1 MKIEI
6 EISDRAYNALSR
18 IADALEKLAP
28 ASENDTQTPAYL
40 SATERTL
47 IEKAIG
53 ASKPSEAPQS
63 AQEPAGATKAPEA
76 EQVPTQEDT
85 APWEEE
91 KTKAEPKKKEPEKVI
106 TDDELRNVAART
118 KEYFN
123 STEYVRQALMACGA
137 KSVSA
142 VPADKRQQFV
152 DFLEKKMYD
161 ELPY

>member
-28 ASENDTQTPAYL
+28 ASANDALAPA
-40 SATERTL
+40 ERAL

-53 ASKPSEAPQS
+53 TSKPAEAPQS
-63 AQEPAGATKAPEA
+63 AQEPAGAAKAPEA
-76 EQVPTQEDT
+76 DKNTTEAEE
-85 APWEEE
+85 APKEPENP
-91 KTKAEPKKKEPEKVI
+91 KSEPKKEPKKAI
-106 TDDELRNVAART
+106 TDDELRNVAARA

-152 DFLEKKMYD
+152 DFLEKKMDD

>member
-28 ASENDTQTPAYL
+28 ASTNDTLAPA
-40 SATERTL
+40 ERAI
-47 IEKAIG
+47 IEKSLG
-53 ASKPSEAPQS
+53 TSKPEDAPQS
-63 AQEPAGATKAPEA
+63 EQEPAGATKAPEA
-76 EQVPTQEDT
+76 DKNTTEAEE
-85 APWEEE
+85 APREPE
-91 KTKAEPKKKEPEKVI
+91 KPKAEPEKKKPEKVI

-152 DFLEKKMYD
+152 DFLEKKMDD

>member
-28 ASENDTQTPAYL
+28 ASANDTLTPA
-40 SATERTL
+40 ERAL
-47 IEKAIG
+47 IGKALG
-53 ASKPSEAPQS
+53 TSKPAEAPQS
-63 AQEPAGATKAPEA
+63 AQEPAGATKAPKA
-76 EQVPTQEDT
+76 KQAPAQEDT
-85 APWEEE
+85 VPWEEE
-91 KTKAEPKKKEPEKVI
+91 KPKAEPKKEPEKAI
-106 TDDELRNVAART
+106 TDDELRNVAARA
-118 KEYFN
+118 KDYFN

-152 DFLEKKMYD
+152 DFLEKKMDD

>member
-1 MKIEI
+1 MKIEV

-28 ASENDTQTPAYL
+28 ASANDTLTPA
-40 SATERTL
+40 ERAL
-47 IEKAIG
+47 IGKALG
-53 ASKPSEAPQS
+53 TSKPAEAPQS
-63 AQEPAGATKAPEA
+63 AQEPAGATKAPKA
-76 EQVPTQEDT
+76 KQAPAQEDT
-85 APWEEE
+85 VPWEEE
-91 KTKAEPKKKEPEKVI
+91 KPKAEPKKEPEKAI
-106 TDDELRNVAART
+106 TDDELRNVAARA

-152 DFLEKKMYD
+152 DFLEKKMDD

>member
-28 ASENDTQTPAYL
+28 ASANDTLAPA
-40 SATERTL
+40 ERAL

-53 ASKPSEAPQS
+53 TSKPAEAPQS
-63 AQEPAGATKAPEA
+63 AQEPAGAAKAPEA
-76 EQVPTQEDT
+76 DKNTTEAEE
-85 APWEEE
+85 APKEPENP
-91 KTKAEPKKKEPEKVI
+91 KSEPKKEPKKAI
-106 TDDELRNVAART
+106 TDDELRNVAARA

-152 DFLEKKMYD
+152 DFLEKKMDD

>member
-28 ASENDTQTPAYL
+28 ASANDTLTPA
-40 SATERTL
+40 ERAL
-47 IEKAIG
+47 IGKAIST
-53 ASKPSEAPQS
+53 SKPAEAPQS

-76 EQVPTQEDT
+76 DKNTTEAEE
-85 APWEEE
+85 APREPE
-91 KTKAEPKKKEPEKVI
+91 KPKAEPKKEPEKEI
-106 TDDELRNVAART
+106 TDDELRNVAARA

-142 VPADKRQQFV
+142 VPSDKRQQFV
-152 DFLEKKMYD
+152 DFLEKKMDD

>member
-28 ASENDTQTPAYL
+28 ASANDTQMPAYL

-47 IEKAIG
+47 IEKAIST
-53 ASKPSEAPQS
+53 SKPAEAPQS
-63 AQEPAGATKAPEA
+63 AQEPAGATKAPKA
-76 EQVPTQEDT
+76 KQAPAQEDT
-85 APWEEE
+85 VPWEEG
-91 KTKAEPKKKEPEKVI
+91 KPKAEPKKEPEKAI
-106 TDDELRNVAART
+106 TDDELRNVAARA

-152 DFLEKKMYD
+152 DFLEKKMD
-161 ELPY
+161 NELPY

>member
-28 ASENDTQTPAYL
+28 ASANDTLTPA
-40 SATERTL
+40 ERAL

-53 ASKPSEAPQS
+53 TSKPAEATQS
-63 AQEPAGATKAPEA
+63 AQEPAGAAKAPEA
-76 EQVPTQEDT
+76 DKNTTEAEE
-85 APWEEE
+85 APREPE
-91 KTKAEPKKKEPEKVI
+91 KPKSEPKKEPEKAI
-106 TDDELRNVAART
+106 TDDELRNAAARA
-118 KEYFN
+118 KGYFT
-123 STEYVRQALMACGA
+123 STEYVRQALMVCGA

-152 DFLEKKMYD
+152 DFLEKKMDD

>member
-28 ASENDTQTPAYL
+28 ASANDTMTPA
-40 SATERTL
+40 ERAL

-53 ASKPSEAPQS
+53 TSKPAEAPQS
-63 AQEPAGATKAPEA
+63 AQEPAGAAKAPEA
-76 EQVPTQEDT
+76 DKNT
-85 APWEEE
+85 
-91 KTKAEPKKKEPEKVI
+91 TKAEEAPREPEKPKSEPKKEPKKAI
-106 TDDELRNVAART
+106 TDDELRNVAARA

-152 DFLEKKMYD
+152 DFLEKKMDD

>member
-28 ASENDTQTPAYL
+28 ASANDTLTPA
-40 SATERTL
+40 ERAL

-53 ASKPSEAPQS
+53 TSKPAEAPQS
-63 AQEPAGATKAPEA
+63 AQETAGAAKAPEA
-76 EQVPTQEDT
+76 DKNTTKAEE
-85 APWEEE
+85 APREPE
-91 KTKAEPKKKEPEKVI
+91 KPKAEPKKEPKKAI
-106 TDDELRNVAART
+106 TDDELRNVAARA

-152 DFLEKKMYD
+152 DFLEKKMDD

>member
-6 EISDRAYNALSR
+6 EISDRAYNAMSR

-28 ASENDTQTPAYL
+28 ASANDTLTPA
-40 SATERTL
+40 ERAL
-47 IEKAIG
+47 IGKAIG
-53 ASKPSEAPQS
+53 TSNPAEALQS
-63 AQEPAGATKAPEA
+63 AQEPAGAAKAPEEDKNTTEA
-76 EQVPTQEDT
+76 EE
-85 APWEEE
+85 APR
-91 KTKAEPKKKEPEKVI
+91 EPENPKSEPKKEPEKEI
-106 TDDELRNVAART
+106 TDDELRNVAARA

-152 DFLEKKMYD
+152 DFLEKKMHD

>member
-28 ASENDTQTPAYL
+28 ASANDTLTPA
-40 SATERTL
+40 ERAL
-47 IEKAIG
+47 IGKALG
-53 ASKPSEAPQS
+53 TSKPAEAPQS
-63 AQEPAGATKAPEA
+63 AQEPAGATKAPKTKQA
-76 EQVPTQEDT
+76 SAQEDT
-85 APWEEE
+85 VPWEEE
-91 KTKAEPKKKEPEKVI
+91 KPKAEPKKEPEKAI
-106 TDDELRNVAART
+106 TDDELRNVAARA

-152 DFLEKKMYD
+152 DFLEKKMDD

>member
-28 ASENDTQTPAYL
+28 ASANDTLTPA
-40 SATERTL
+40 ERAL
-47 IEKAIG
+47 IGKALG
-53 ASKPSEAPQS
+53 TSKPAEAPQS
-63 AQEPAGATKAPEA
+63 AQEPAGATKAPKA
-76 EQVPTQEDT
+76 KQAPAQEDT
-85 APWEEE
+85 VPWEEE
-91 KTKAEPKKKEPEKVI
+91 KPKAEPKKEPKKAI
-106 TDDELRNVAART
+106 TDDELRNVAARA

-152 DFLEKKMYD
+152 DFLEKKMDD

>member
-28 ASENDTQTPAYL
+28 VSANDTLTPA
-40 SATERTL
+40 ERAL
-47 IEKAIG
+47 IEKALDT
-53 ASKPSEAPQS
+53 SKPAEAPQS
-63 AQEPAGATKAPEA
+63 AQEPAGATKASEMGKNTTEA
-76 EQVPTQEDT
+76 EE
-85 APWEEE
+85 APREPE
-91 KTKAEPKKKEPEKVI
+91 KPKAEPKKKEPEKVI

-123 STEYVRQALMACGA
+123 STEYVRQALMAFGA

-142 VPADKRQQFV
+142 VPADKRQQFI
-152 DFLEKKMYD
+152 DFLEKKMD
-161 ELPY
+161 NGIPF